1 MTDFNR
7 TTVTATLERV
17 VAEYGEDYVYPKAGA
32 TCSYSEQGEPSC
44 IVGHVIA
51 ALNPEAF
58 EKIAELE
65 DATGVSGS
73 ATSVVLGNWEH
84 TDWSS
89 AVDEDEDLNAVTL
102 TEDGRLASA
111 LNEAQ
116 RQQDAGATWG
126 IALSAFYTALAE

>member
-7 TTVTATLERV
+7 TTVTAELERV
-17 VAEYGEDYVYPKAGA
+17 VAEYGEDYVYPKAGY
-32 TCSYSEQGEPSC
+32 TCSYSESGQPSC

-58 EKIAELE
+58 AKIAELE
-65 DATGVSGS
+65 DLTGASGS
-73 ATSVVLGNWEH
+73 ATSIVLGNWEH
-84 TDWSS
+84 TDWASS
-89 AVDEDEDLNAVTL
+89 TDEDEDLGAITL

-126 IALSAFYTALAE
+126 VALSAFYTALAE